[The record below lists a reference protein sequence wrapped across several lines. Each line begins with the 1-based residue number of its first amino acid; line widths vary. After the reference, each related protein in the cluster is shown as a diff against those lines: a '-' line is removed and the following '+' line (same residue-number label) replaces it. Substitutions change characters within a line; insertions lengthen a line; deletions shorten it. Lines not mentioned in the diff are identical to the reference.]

1 MISASKRTAGQPR
14 GTRLRLKVV
23 ALLLS
28 LVALWAFAAFVTLRE
43 GLNLLWVSTLDPG
56 VGRPTESLVG
66 ALQAERRLSVVYRSS
81 PTAREAQRQ
90 AMTDQRRVT
99 DAAVTV
105 WRDSMDGT
113 GVSWAADNTLK
124 ARIRELAGLLDQLP
138 AQRTAVDNGSGASVS
153 GLAGEYTKIIDG
165 AFRVYGSISALDD
178 LDLAKQSR
186 TLIALTRSRELLSQE
201 DTLLAGV
208 YAAGRFTGSDPLDLA
223 RLVSVQRY
231 AYAEAAADLPG
242 PERAE
247 YDRLVGGDALTR
259 LRAIED
265 QLIGSARSGAAPTIA
280 ATDWTTAIA
289 AATEELRKFELASA
303 DKTVQRAQP
312 AAIGVVVRLVLA
324 GGLGLIAVIASIII
338 SITTARTLLAQLVRL
353 RDAADELATQRLPEV
368 MEKLRRGERV
378 DVDVEA
384 PPLQF
389 GTDEIGQVGHAF
401 NAVQQS
407 AVRAAVEQAELRRS
421 VRDVFVSI
429 ARRSQGLIHRQL
441 KTLDVMEREETD
453 AANLAKLF
461 DVDHLATRMRR
472 NAENLIVLSGGTP
485 GRAWR
490 RPVPMIDVIRAAT
503 AEIEDYAR
511 VNVLPLSPA
520 SLVGRAV
527 GDVIHLLAELVE
539 NAASF
544 SPPHTKV
551 LIGGETV
558 SNGYVVEI
566 EDRGLGM
573 GEAALAAANDQV
585 RNPPE
590 IQLSGNVRLGLYVV
604 GKLAERHGI
613 LVHLRRSPY
622 GGTTAVVLIPSALIV
637 AHSEDEPGPA
647 QPAPINGTATAA
659 QPMAAATAQQSMAA
673 RSNPASEGRHAA
685 VAVMPR
691 PAEAAHPDIEALA
704 DEPAPA
710 IPASAPAATTAPEPA
725 TVFGLPRRS
734 RKQPEPKAPEQRTP
748 PAAALPP
755 RSPEVVSTR
764 MAAFQRGSQQARR
777 EAAGADNLAGV
788 DDPDH
793 QSEPATEDPVTHPH
807 PPAEQ
812 S

>member
-1 MISASKRTAGQPR
+1 M
-14 GTRLRLKVV
+14 
-23 ALLLS
+23 
-28 LVALWAFAAFVTLRE
+28 
-43 GLNLLWVSTLDPG
+43 
-56 VGRPTESLVG
+56 
-66 ALQAERRLSVVYRSS
+66 
-81 PTAREAQRQ
+81 
-90 AMTDQRRVT
+90 
-99 DAAVTV
+99 
-105 WRDSMDGT
+105 
-113 GVSWAADNTLK
+113 SWAADGILK

-138 AQRTAVDNGSGASVS
+138 AQRTAVDNGSVTSMS
-153 GLAGEYTKIIDG
+153 GLAGEYTKVIDG
-165 AFRVYGSISALDD
+165 AFRVYGSMSALDD
-178 LDLAKQSR
+178 PELAKQSR

-208 YAAGRFTGSDPLDLA
+208 FAAGRFTGSDPLDLA

-231 AYAEAAADLPG
+231 AYTEAAADLLD
-242 PERAE
+242 PERAQ
-247 YDRLVGGDALTR
+247 YDRLAGGEALTR
-259 LRAIED
+259 LRTIED
-265 QLIGSARSGAAPTIA
+265 QLIGSARSGAAPSVA
-280 ATDWTTAIA
+280 ATDWTSAIT
-289 AATEELRKFELASA
+289 AATEELRKFELTSA
-303 DKTVQRAQP
+303 DQTLQRAQP

-378 DVDVEA
+378 DVEVEA
-384 PPLQF
+384 PPLEF

-511 VNVLPLSPA
+511 VNVLPLSSA

-573 GEAALAAANDQV
+573 GEAALTAANDQV

-637 AHSEDEPGPA
+637 AHAEDGPGPA
-647 QPAPINGTATAA
+647 EHAPLNGAATAA
-659 QPMAAATAQQSMAA
+659 QSLAAAAAHQS
-673 RSNPASEGRHAA
+673 PAVPSTHAPEGRHAA

-691 PAEAAHPDIEALA
+691 PDEVATDPSIEALP
-704 DEPAPA
+704 DQPAPA
-710 IPASAPAATTAPEPA
+710 IPASTPASATASETA

-734 RKQPEPKAPEQRTP
+734 RKQPEPKAAEHRTP
-748 PAAALPP
+748 PVAALPP

-777 EAAGADNLAGV
+777 QATGAENPADQG
-788 DDPDH
+788 
-793 QSEPATEDPVTHPH
+793 EPATESPVTQPH